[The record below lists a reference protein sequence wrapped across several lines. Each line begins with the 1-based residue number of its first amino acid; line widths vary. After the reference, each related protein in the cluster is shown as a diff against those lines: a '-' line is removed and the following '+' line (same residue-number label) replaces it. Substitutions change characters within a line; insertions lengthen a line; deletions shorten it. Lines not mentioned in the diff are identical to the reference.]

1 MGHTKEKLE
10 TAQYGQNRSQLE
22 LRKDVIEAIEFPN
35 VDFEAMN
42 WNDQNKT
49 TKLGVLETFSD

>member
-35 VDFEAMN
+35 VNFHSIE
-42 WNDQNKT
+42 WKP
-49 TKLGVLETFSD
+49 V